1 MLNRLQMRFN
11 PFIKIEVIL
20 RKQTSDWNLKL
31 ELNKIAKRL
40 HVELSEDH
48 KKELSSIYDSIGQT
62 TSLVTIDS
70 LLRRTLEIAKLYDNE
85 NGRNLMANSLNRLR
99 NKQFNAA
106 NNERHKDQRETLTE
120 ELKKKFRSILLPYLA
135 K

>member
-1 MLNRLQMRFN
+1 MPDR
-11 PFIKIEVIL
+11 
-20 RKQTSDWNLKL
+20 TLKL
-31 ELNKIAKRL
+31 DLNKFAKSL

-48 KKELSSIYDSIGQT
+48 KKELSSIYDSVGQT

-106 NNERHKDQRETLTE
+106 NNERHKDQRESLTE

>member
-1 MLNRLQMRFN
+1 
-11 PFIKIEVIL
+11 
-20 RKQTSDWNLKL
+20 
-31 ELNKIAKRL
+31 
-40 HVELSEDH
+40 VELSEDH

-70 LLRRTLEIAKLYDNE
+70 LLRRTMEIAKLYDNE
-85 NGRNLMANSLNRLR
+85 NGRNLMVNSLNRLR
-99 NKQFNAA
+99 NRQFNAA
-106 NNERHKDQRETLTE
+106 NNERHKDQRESLTE